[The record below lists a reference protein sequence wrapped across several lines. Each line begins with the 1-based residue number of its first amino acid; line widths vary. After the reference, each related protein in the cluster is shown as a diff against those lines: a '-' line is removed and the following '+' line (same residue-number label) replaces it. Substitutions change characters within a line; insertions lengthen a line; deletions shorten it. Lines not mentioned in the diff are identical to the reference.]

1 MLKSPITK
9 LKAQYNFYRKS
20 KAILNHVGNDVEC
33 SICESTFNIFATFGL
48 GRRKNA
54 RCLQCDSLERHR
66 LIWLYLNGRTN
77 LFSEQ
82 RKSLLHFAPEEVF
95 HSKFSALD
103 SVDYFPC
110 DLFPEKYEY
119 PTGKTLAKID
129 ITSIPFQD
137 DHFDVILCNHVL
149 EHIPDDRLAMRELY
163 RVMKPSGWCILQVPI
178 DYSRVSTYED
188 FSITSPLARKKAFGK
203 TDHVRWYGQDYPK
216 RLQEAGFNVQHDM
229 FVDSS
234 TDSEKFRY
242 GLMPG
247 EMIYYCTK

>member
-1 MLKSPITK
+1 M
-9 LKAQYNFYRKS
+9 
-20 KAILNHVGNDVEC
+20 
-33 SICESTFNIFATFGL
+33 
-48 GRRKNA
+48 
-54 RCLQCDSLERHR
+54 
-66 LIWLYLNGRTN
+66 
-77 LFSEQ
+77 
-82 RKSLLHFAPEEVF
+82 
-95 HSKFSALD
+95 
-103 SVDYFPC
+103 
-110 DLFPEKYEY
+110 
-119 PTGKTLAKID
+119 
-129 ITSIPFQD
+129 
-137 DHFDVILCNHVL
+137 ILCNHVL

-229 FVDSS
+229 FVDSF